1 MLYQTIAH
9 EYRHVLEL
17 RSGAASEAGGE
28 IDAYIAETAALEASG
43 AWRDMRYLTHL
54 SAALRH
60 WWSRLTEHEQ
70 LARQEAYTAALDA
83 WRVANERRL
92 DEQFRAQTGR

>member
-1 MLYQTIAH
+1 
-9 EYRHVLEL
+9 
-17 RSGAASEAGGE
+17 
-28 IDAYIAETAALEASG
+28 
-43 AWRDMRYLTHL
+43 MRYLNHL

-70 LARQEAYTAALDA
+70 LARQEAFTAALEA
-83 WRVANERRL
+83 WRVANDRRL